1 MHAMWEKYEMNE
13 HDESGRRGKE
23 KQQQQQQPFDPMP
36 TGAPEKIARVIAGI
50 PTHASM
56 SVSSPSEGREG
67 GREDGQVSKKVK
79 EASRGG
85 YAPST
90 SSHSEAAATN
100 PATSLPP
107 CLLLSDLNLCRHS
120 LVHPPPIQPQRRQQ

>member
-1 MHAMWEKYEMNE
+1 
-13 HDESGRRGKE
+13 
-23 KQQQQQQPFDPMP
+23 MP
-36 TGAPEKIARVIAGI
+36 AGAPEKIARVIAGI
-50 PTHASM
+50 PTHASR
-56 SVSSPSEGREG
+56 VSKLLKTPRNSMKTGRERKQPIRGREG

-120 LVHPPPIQPQRRQQ
+120 LVHPPSIQPQSRQQQQ